1 MRQTVQSD
9 MFLRSGLRA
18 GALVLAALFCVAC
31 GADEPAAESAAESAA
46 QLTADAAGGGGG
58 QPDAVADDTQAASGA
73 QDEPAEV
80 EAPQEETVPVA
91 AAEPAAPPAE
101 ALPPLPDYPEETPV
115 FERPEHVRGIY
126 LNAWASGSRR
136 KVTNLL
142 AMVEGT
148 EVNAFVIDLKDATG
162 YVSHRSSVPTVAK
175 IGADKD
181 RRIGNLHTLLWRMKE
196 AGVYPIAR
204 IVIMKDPKLSDAFPD
219 MAVQDTAGG
228 PWVDGKGQVWLNPFD
243 RDVWDYHLALA
254 REAVEAGF
262 PEIQW
267 DYVRFPDAPR
277 SEIERTAYPGR
288 DGQTRSA
295 AIRAFLSYTRK
306 ELGALGVPVTA
317 DVFGVTTSA
326 TRDVGIGQVWE
337 DFIDV
342 VDVALPMVYP
352 SHYWKGSFGF
362 DTPNAYPYEI
372 VYEALIR
379 AQRRTAAVEGAGTVR
394 PWLQD
399 FTLGKPRYGA
409 PHVRA
414 QIQATYDAGIPEWIL
429 WNPSSRYS
437 QEAFAPADG
446 YAEGAEPLIPVA
458 DSTVVASEAM
468 AFLEATREAERAAK
482 AEAEAEA
489 ERAAAEAAADPG
501 VTEAAADTT
510 GAGNR

>member
-1 MRQTVQSD
+1 MRQTEQSD
-9 MFLRSGLRA
+9 MFLRSWLRV

-31 GADEPAAESAAESAA
+31 GAEEPAAEPAPE
-46 QLTADAAGGGGG
+46 LTADAAGGGGG
-58 QPDAVADDTQAASGA
+58 QPDAAADDTQTESVA
-73 QDEPAEV
+73 QAEPV
-80 EAPQEETVPVA
+80 EAEPPTAETVPVA
-91 AAEPAAPPAE
+91 EAQPAAPP
-101 ALPPLPDYPEETPV
+101 
-115 FERPEHVRGIY
+115 
-126 LNAWASGSRR
+126 
-136 KVTNLL
+136 TNLL

-148 EVNAFVIDLKDATG
+148 EVNSFVIDLKDATG
-162 YVSHRSSVPTVAK
+162 YVSHRSSVPTVAE

-196 AGVYPIAR
+196 AGIYPIAR

-243 RDVWDYHLALA
+243 RDVWDYHLALG

-277 SEIERTAYPGR
+277 SEIERTVYPGR

-295 AIRAFLSYTRK
+295 AIRAFLSYTRD
-306 ELGALGVPVTA
+306 ELGALGVSVTA

-326 TRDVGIGQVWE
+326 SRDVGIGQVWE
-337 DFIDV
+337 EFIDV

-399 FTLGKPRYGA
+399 FSLGKPRYGA

-414 QIQATYDAGIPEWIL
+414 QIQATYDAGISEWIL
-429 WNPSSRYS
+429 WNPGGRYS
-437 QEAFAPADG
+437 KEALAPAGG

-468 AFLEATREAERAAK
+468 AFLQATREAKRAAK
-482 AEAEAEA
+482 AAAEAEA
-489 ERAAAEAAADPG
+489 AAIKAAEEAAAADPG
-501 VTEAAADTT
+501 VGEAAADTT
-510 GAGNR
+510 GTGNR